1 MANDDGYNLLRYAYL
16 LPLCCTVVVTPSV
29 QGSGCLKLR
38 VKCIATRLRVCHHQ
52 SHSRNRTLHSSENI
66 PTIYLKWFGRLWW
79 LLIQKFVR
87 TFNRR
92 ARQNKLSPL
101 LTKAVHVCTMKLV
114 CNLRAPYYCCHEKE
128 VTRVSIYSSQAGM
141 HELYWVNERDWSNN
155 LETQTQKKKWK
166 SWGVKRP
173 HRITI

>member
-1 MANDDGYNLLRYAYL
+1 MANDDGYNLLRYLYNAYL

-38 VKCIATRLRVCHHQ
+38 VKCIATRLHVCHHQ

-87 TFNRR
+87 TFNRH
-92 ARQNKLSPL
+92 ARQNKLNPL
-101 LTKAVHVCTMKLV
+101 LTKAMHVFTMKLV
-114 CNLRAPYYCCHEKE
+114 RNLRAPYYCCHEKE
-128 VTRVSIYSSQAGM
+128 VTRVSIYDASWNA
-141 HELYWVNERDWSNN
+141 WSISG
-155 LETQTQKKKWK
+155 KWK
-166 SWGVKRP
+166 RLKQ
-173 HRITI
+173 